1 MDDVRSL
8 LTPADL
14 TRRGFMATSIV
25 SGFAAAVQPVC
36 AQTMIMTD
44 STGLIAGDVK
54 IPVADG
60 EIPGYRA
67 RPAAGHSH
75 PVVLVVQEIF
85 GVHEHIKDLC
95 RRLAKSGYCAVAP
108 DLYVRQGDVT
118 KIAEM
123 DKIFPIVATVPDA
136 QVMSD
141 LDSTLGWSGKS
152 GQGNTTKAAI
162 TGFCWGGRIT
172 WLYSAHNPKM
182 KAGVAWYG
190 RIVGTTDALHPKN
203 SIDIASTLKV
213 PVLGLY
219 GGQDTGIPVDT
230 VEQMRK
236 AVPASAHC
244 DFQIYPNAPH
254 GFNADYR
261 PSYRA
266 DAALDGWQR
275 MLTWFKTHGAGA
287 DRTA

>member
-1 MDDVRSL
+1 M
-8 LTPADL
+8 
-14 TRRGFMATSIV
+14 
-25 SGFAAAVQPVC
+25 
-36 AQTMIMTD
+36 
-44 STGLIAGDVK
+44 
-54 IPVADG
+54 
-60 EIPGYRA
+60 
-67 RPAAGHSH
+67 
-75 PVVLVVQEIF
+75 LVVQEIF

-95 RRLAKSGYCAVAP
+95 RRLAHSGYCAIAP

-123 DKIFPIVATVPDA
+123 EKIMPIVASVPDA

-141 LDSTLGWSGKS
+141 LDATLAWAGKS
-152 GQGNTTKAAI
+152 GQGNPAKAVI

-172 WLYSAHNPKM
+172 WLYAAHNPKI

-190 RIVGTTDALHPKN
+190 RIVARPTRCTRRTRSTSPRT
-203 SIDIASTLKV
+203 SRCRCSASMAART
-213 PVLGLY
+213 PAFR
-219 GGQDTGIPVDT
+219 PDT

-236 AVPASAHC
+236 AVPASAHA